1 MTSSISLLGMFN
13 GVFQQAL
20 IISLEATNLGSPD
33 SEVVW
38 ECVWQPELRIPN
50 ICLMIFC
57 PTRRS

>member
-1 MTSSISLLGMFN
+1 MFN

-20 IISLEATNLGSPD
+20 IISVEATNLGSPD

-38 ECVWQPELRIPN
+38 ECVWQPELWILD
-50 ICLMIFC
+50 IFLMIFC